1 MKTTIVV
8 PLFGALLALAA
19 VPCSALAESGAAAA
33 QTQPPAAPAAGPVPM
48 GMGYGAMPGY
58 GMGMMGGPGQG
69 MGMGMG
75 MGMGPGMMGPGM
87 MGTPMPG
94 LSKEQVE
101 QIDKIRFEVQ
111 DKMWG
116 LTHQMWKEQEKMRQM
131 LAEENR
137 NVSEIGKLYG
147 QISDLHRQGIET
159 ALEAQERVK
168 SLLTPEQREELKNFF
183 GGRRMM
189 GR

>member
-1 MKTTIVV
+1 MKKTLFV
-8 PLFGALLALAA
+8 PLLGALLAMAT
-19 VPCSALAESGAAAA
+19 VPCSALAEESGASAS
-33 QTQPPAAPAAGPVPM
+33 QTQPPAAPSVSPM
-48 GMGYGAMPGY
+48 PMGYGMMGPGMMGP

-75 MGMGPGMMGPGM
+75 PGMMGPGM
-87 MGTPMPG
+87 TGMPLPG
-94 LSKEQVE
+94 LTKEQVE
-101 QIDKIRFEVQ
+101 QIDKIRFELQ

-116 LTHQMWKEQEKMRQM
+116 LMHQMWKEQEKMRQM

-137 NVSEIGKLYG
+137 NASEIGKLYG
-147 QISDLHRQGIET
+147 QISDLRRQGIE
-159 ALEAQERVK
+159 AMLEAQERMK

-183 GGRRMM
+183 SGWRMM